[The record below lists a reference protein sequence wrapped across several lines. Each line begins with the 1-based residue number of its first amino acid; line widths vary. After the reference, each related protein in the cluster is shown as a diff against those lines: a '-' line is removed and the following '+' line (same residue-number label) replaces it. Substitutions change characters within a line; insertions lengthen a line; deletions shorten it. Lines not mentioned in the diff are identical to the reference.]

1 MGNFFSDIGDK
12 LESAWD
18 KVEKQ
23 VDRSYDDFREFQY
36 KSIPYMQM
44 AGQVLGPFVPG
55 LSTAT
60 GLHAQL
66 WGKDEGGSMPTGGD
80 SPVLMFDPNYNI
92 GGLPLGVAGLPPG
105 TGGYTVGGN
114 WTEEPQIFTQE
125 WTKKYQTALLLG
137 GGALLLY
144 LIV

>member
-1 MGNFFSDIGDK
+1 MGNFFKDIGDK

-55 LSTAT
+55 LSQ
-60 GLHAQL
+60 GVSLHSAV
-66 WGKDEGGSMPTGGD
+66 WGKDEGGGSMGND
-80 SPVLMFDPNYNI
+80 QVLNIDPRYNVGSYPI
-92 GGLPLGVAGLPPG
+92 GIGGLPPG
-105 TGGYTVGGN
+105 TGGYVVGGD
-114 WTEEPQIFTQE
+114 WSAPEPALFTSDWVE
-125 WTKKYQTALLLG
+125 KYKTALLI
-137 GGALLLY
+137 GGAVVLVY
-144 LIV
+144 LIK